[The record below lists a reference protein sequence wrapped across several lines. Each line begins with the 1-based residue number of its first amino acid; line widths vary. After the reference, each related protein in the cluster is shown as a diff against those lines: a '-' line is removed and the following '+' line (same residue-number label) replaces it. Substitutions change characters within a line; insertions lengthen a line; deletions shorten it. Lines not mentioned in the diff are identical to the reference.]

1 MRNNEE
7 GLSRMAVRVET
18 VQGVGPQSQS
28 TRSMRHATVCCYDVH
43 FDTRSSHPAQVLRCI
58 EFRNYYCAWVNIKQ
72 RAKRDQ
78 SFGSLGKKRR
88 RGSSRA
94 AGRRS

>member
-28 TRSMRHATVCCYDVH
+28 TRSMRHWL
-43 FDTRSSHPAQVLRCI
+43 SWLS
-58 EFRNYYCAWVNIKQ
+58 
-72 RAKRDQ
+72 
-78 SFGSLGKKRR
+78 
-88 RGSSRA
+88 
-94 AGRRS
+94 